1 LKTNKNMVRKVRK
14 HFNDLSKQ
22 KKNYIFKDLQK
33 LTLKEIQ
40 DKHNVTVVTVD
51 KIVKERVKL

>member
-1 LKTNKNMVRKVRK
+1 MVRKVRK

-40 DKHNVTVVTVD
+40 EKHNVTVVTVD

>member
-1 LKTNKNMVRKVRK
+1 MEKKKK
-14 HFNDLSKQ
+14 KPFKDLTKQ

-40 DKHNVTVVTVD
+40 KKHNVTGVTVD
-51 KIVKERVKL
+51 KIVKEIVKL